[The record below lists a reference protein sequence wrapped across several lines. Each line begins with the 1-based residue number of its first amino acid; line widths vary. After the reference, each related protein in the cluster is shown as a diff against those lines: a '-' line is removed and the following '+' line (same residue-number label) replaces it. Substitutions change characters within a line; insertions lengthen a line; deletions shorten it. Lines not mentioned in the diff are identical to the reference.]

1 MVLIIRQVFVVDR
14 HLDLRE
20 NIDVV
25 IVRSLFYV
33 FNFAF
38 DFVVLE
44 KAENAAHL
52 YECQDLHIM
61 QRQGNK
67 GSPKVAEHPAI
78 TYLPVYQN
86 LSVVDMH
93 VL

>member
-1 MVLIIRQVFVVDR
+1 MVLVEGHVFVEDR

-33 FNFAF
+33 FHLTF
-38 DFVVLE
+38 DLVVIE

-67 GSPKVAEHPAI
+67 RSPKIAEHPAI
-78 TYLPVYQN
+78 TYLPVHQK
-86 LSVVDMH
+86 LSVIDLH
-93 VL
+93 FL